1 MRKLIT
7 VAIAIMVLALAGV
20 AGAEE
25 EKKTREGWPACLAP
39 GGEQTFTNFMQA
51 IVRQDEFAIQFYM
64 TQKGCGPM
72 LGDMKAEVLERGL
85 HILKV
90 RIYPPAPHEPAV
102 VITVPE
108 AVY

>member
-20 AGAEE
+20 ASAGEE
-25 EKKTREGWPACLAP
+25 RKTREGWPACLAA
-39 GGEQTFTNFMQA
+39 GGQQIFMSFMQA
-51 IVRQDEFAIQFYM
+51 IVKQDEFAIQFYM

-72 LGDMKAEVLERGL
+72 LGDMKAEVLERGPAL
-85 HILKV
+85 IKV
-90 RIYPPAPHEPAV
+90 RIHPPAPNEPAV

>member
-7 VAIAIMVLALAGV
+7 VAIAIMVLALAG
-20 AGAEE
+20 AASAEE
-25 EKKTREGWPACLAP
+25 DKKTRYGWPACLAS
-39 GGEQTFTNFMQA
+39 GGQETFMHFMQA
-51 IVRQDEFAIQFYM
+51 IVRQDEFVIQFYRRH
-64 TQKGCGPM
+64 KGCSPM
-72 LGDMKAEVLERGL
+72 LGDMKAEVLERGP

-90 RIYPPAPHEPAV
+90 RIYPPAPHEPVV

>member
-1 MRKLIT
+1 MRNLMT

-20 AGAEE
+20 AGAGEE
-25 EKKTREGWPACLAP
+25 GKTREGWPACLAS
-39 GGEQTFTNFMQA
+39 GGQKTFMNFMQS

-72 LGDMKAEVLERGL
+72 LGDMKAEVLERGPNL
-85 HILKV
+85 LKV
-90 RIYPPAPHEPAV
+90 RIHPPAPHEPAV
-102 VITVPE
+102 VLTVPE

>member
-7 VAIAIMVLALAGV
+7 VAIAIMILALAGV

-25 EKKTREGWPACLAP
+25 EQKTREGWPACLAT
-39 GGEQTFTNFMQA
+39 GGEQTFTNFMQS

-72 LGDMKAEVLERGL
+72 IADMKAEVLERGSL
-85 HILKV
+85 LIKV
-90 RIYPPAPHEPAV
+90 RIYPPAPHGPAV
-102 VITVPE
+102 VLMLPE
-108 AVY
+108 GLY